1 MRHLDRIGVPFV
13 SVDIRED
20 PEAAE
25 FVRSLGHQ
33 QTPVVVV
40 DGPPMRHW
48 SGYRRDELD
57 SLQYAESNQIGALL
71 HIECA
76 DSTPDRLLTA

>member
-13 SVDIRED
+13 SVDVRSD

-25 FVRSLGHQ
+25 FVRSLGYQ

-40 DGPPMRHW
+40 GGPAMRHW
-48 SGYRRDELD
+48 SGYRRELLDALSEGVSDELTD
-57 SLQYAESNQIGALL
+57 HAVVSLSA
-71 HIECA
+71 
-76 DSTPDRLLTA
+76 